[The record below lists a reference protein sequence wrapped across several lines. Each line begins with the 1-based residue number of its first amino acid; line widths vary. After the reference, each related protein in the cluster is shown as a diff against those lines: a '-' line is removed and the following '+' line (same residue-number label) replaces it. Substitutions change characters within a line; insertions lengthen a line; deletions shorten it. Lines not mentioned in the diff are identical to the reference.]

1 MKGKTHVIGGLTAG
15 LSVAYFTYT
24 DPIILVSA
32 SVVGSLIPDICHSG
46 SRLGKN
52 LPILSRLINF
62 VFGHRS
68 FTHSLVFLILTAFL
82 VDYFFPNDALKIGLL
97 AGMIS
102 HYILDMGTKSGIQ
115 LFFPIDFK
123 VKFPITTRT
132 GSHAEKLI
140 FSLLWLVSLY
150 LAFQVFSLYI
160 YTFINDFNISSALP
174 SIIIHN

>member
-1 MKGKTHVIGGLTAG
+1 
-15 LSVAYFTYT
+15 
-24 DPIILVSA
+24 
-32 SVVGSLIPDICHSG
+32 

-102 HYILDMGTKSGIQ
+102 HYILGMGTKSGIR
-115 LFFPIDFK
+115 LFFPMHSK
-123 VKFPITTRT
+123 VICTLITRT
-132 GSHAEKLI
+132 GSLAEKLI
-140 FSLLWLVSLY
+140 FSLLVLVSLY
-150 LAFQVFSLYI
+150 LAFQRLIHYI
-160 YTFINDFNISSALP
+160 
-174 SIIIHN
+174 